1 MGAKNTKIAT
11 KYKNENDKN
20 DPEYVDTTKYIKEY
34 EKDEYH
40 WFAYGLKKYENKIEC
55 NTQSEL
61 VAPSVDKVILVHWS
75 KSVHIPDT
83 IISIISKYCSFQ
95 AQSELVTPSVD
106 KVILVHWS
114 KSVHIPD
121 TIISIISKYCSFQ
134 AQSELVTPSVDKVIL
149 VHWSKSVHIPDTII
163 SIIIKYCSFMMHYG
177 RWWGKY
183 QAMDW
188 NNYHLLIL
196 TKSKQFVYRHF
207 VYEDHY
213 PGQKETFNFNIIQ
226 QKEGTYNI
234 VYAKHI
240 HQHILKL
247 TYSGKRK
254 FFVNFVMPN
263 TRCDDNYED
272 YDRPHIHLYD
282 SDKYYNDGN
291 VINICKVKCS
301 LCPIKHF
308 KHERVRNGLIVSG
321 SMEYVDLALV

>member
-61 VAPSVDKVILVHWS
+61 VA
-75 KSVHIPDT
+75 
-83 IISIISKYCSFQ
+83 
-95 AQSELVTPSVD
+95 
-106 KVILVHWS
+106 
-114 KSVHIPD
+114 
-121 TIISIISKYCSFQ
+121 
-134 AQSELVTPSVDKVIL
+134 PSVDKVIL